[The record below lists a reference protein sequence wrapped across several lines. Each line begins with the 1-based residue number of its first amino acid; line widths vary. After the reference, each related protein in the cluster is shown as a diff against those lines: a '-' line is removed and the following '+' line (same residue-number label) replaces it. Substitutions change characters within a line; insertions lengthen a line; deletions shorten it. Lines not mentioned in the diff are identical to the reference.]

1 MLKAERHAS
10 FRSDAKKE
18 RGILLDYQ
26 LDQAEIMASRSVQR
40 DFRKPIWRKFLS
52 AVRTYEL
59 IQPGDHVAA
68 CISGGKDSLVLA
80 VCLRELA
87 KYSDVPFK
95 VSYLSMDPGYTP
107 ENRERMIENAKK
119 LGFELNV
126 FDSPIFEAVNSV
138 PRAACHVCASMRRGY
153 LYKEAKKLGCN
164 KIALGHHLDDAVET
178 ILLSLLYG
186 GEYKTMMP
194 KLKSKNFEGMELI
207 RPLYLIREK
216 DIIEWKD
223 SMGLDTLRCAC
234 RVTQSEDGG
243 KRKQVKDMLAKLESE
258 TPAVFGNIFHSI
270 EHVNLQTVLGYQM
283 TTDSPIVRVVGG
295 EEEEEI

>member
-1 MLKAERHAS
+1 LENMLN
-10 FRSDAKKE
+10 
-18 RGILLDYQ
+18 
-26 LDQAEIMASRSVQR
+26 QAEIIASRSIQR

-52 AVRTYEL
+52 AVRTYDL

-68 CISGGKDSLVLA
+68 CISGGKDSLALA

-107 ENRERMIENAKK
+107 ENRQRMIENAEK
-119 LGFELNV
+119 LGFQLYV
-126 FDSPIFEAVNSV
+126 FDSPIFEAVESV
-138 PRAACHVCASMRRGY
+138 PRGACHVCASMRRGY

-178 ILLSLLYG
+178 ILLSLFYG

-207 RPLYLIREK
+207 RPLYLIRER
-216 DIIEWKD
+216 DIIDWQNH
-223 SMGLDTLRCAC
+223 MGLDTLRCAC
-234 RVTQSEDGG
+234 KVTRSEDGG
-243 KRKQVKDMLAKLESE
+243 KRKQVKDLLAKLEME

-270 EHVNLQTVLGYQM
+270 EHVNLQTVLGYQERS
-283 TTDSPIVRVVGG
+283 DSPIVSVACA
-295 EEEEEI
+295 EEGMDE

>member
-1 MLKAERHAS
+1 M
-10 FRSDAKKE
+10 
-18 RGILLDYQ
+18 DYRPN
-26 LDQAEIMASRSVQR
+26 QAEIMASRSIQR

-52 AVRTYEL
+52 AVRTYDL
-59 IQPGDHVAA
+59 IQAGDHVAA
-68 CISGGKDSLVLA
+68 CISGGKDSLALA

-95 VSYLSMDPGYTP
+95 VSYLSMDPGYTL
-107 ENRERMIENAKK
+107 ENRQRMIENAEK

-126 FDSPIFEAVNSV
+126 FDSPIFEAVESV
-138 PRAACHVCASMRRGY
+138 PRGACHVCASMRRGY

-178 ILLSLLYG
+178 ILLSLFYG

-207 RPLYLIREK
+207 RPLYLIRER
-216 DIIEWKD
+216 DIIEWQNH
-223 SMGLDTLRCAC
+223 MGLDTLRCAC
-234 RVTQSEDGG
+234 KVTQSEDGG
-243 KRKQVKDMLAKLESE
+243 KRKQVKDLLARLEAE
-258 TPAVFGNIFHSI
+258 TPGVFGNIFHSI

-283 TTDSPIVRVVGG
+283 RSDSPIIPFCGGVSDDG
-295 EEEEEI
+295 EE

>member
-1 MLKAERHAS
+1 MPQNGLRC
-10 FRSDAKKE
+10 RRKKTK
-18 RGILLDYQ
+18 RKMNLDNKPN
-26 LDQAEIMASRSVQR
+26 QAEIMASRSIQR

-52 AVRTYEL
+52 AVRSYDL

-68 CISGGKDSLVLA
+68 CISGGKDSLALA

-107 ENRERMIENAKK
+107 DNRQRMIENAEK
-119 LGFELNV
+119 LGFQLNV
-126 FDSPIFEAVNSV
+126 FDSPIFEAVESV
-138 PRAACHVCASMRRGY
+138 PRGACHVCASMRRGY

-178 ILLSLLYG
+178 ILLSLFYG

-216 DIIEWKD
+216 DIIDWQRH
-223 SMGLDTLRCAC
+223 MGLDTLRCAC
-234 RVTQSEDGG
+234 KVTQSEDGG
-243 KRKQVKDMLAKLESE
+243 KRKQVKDLLARLEAE
-258 TPAVFGNIFHSI
+258 TPGVFGNIFHSI
-270 EHVNLQTVLGYQM
+270 EHVNLQTVLGYQLRS
-283 TTDSPIVRVVGG
+283 DSPIVSVACADEGMDD
-295 EEEEEI
+295 

>member
-1 MLKAERHAS
+1 MN
-10 FRSDAKKE
+10 
-18 RGILLDYQ
+18 LDNKPN
-26 LDQAEIMASRSVQR
+26 QAEIMASRSIQR

-52 AVRTYEL
+52 AVRSYDL

-68 CISGGKDSLVLA
+68 CISGGKDSLALA

-107 ENRERMIENAKK
+107 DNRQRMIENAEK
-119 LGFELNV
+119 LGFQLNV
-126 FDSPIFEAVNSV
+126 FDSPIFEAVESV
-138 PRAACHVCASMRRGY
+138 PRGACHVCASMRRGY

-178 ILLSLLYG
+178 ILLSLFYG

-216 DIIEWKD
+216 DIIDWQRH
-223 SMGLDTLRCAC
+223 MGLDTLRCAC
-234 RVTQSEDGG
+234 KVTQSEDGG
-243 KRKQVKDMLAKLESE
+243 KRKQVKDLLARLEAE
-258 TPAVFGNIFHSI
+258 TPGVFGNIFHSI
-270 EHVNLQTVLGYQM
+270 EHVNLQTVLGYQLRS
-283 TTDSPIVRVVGG
+283 DSPIVSVACADEGMDD
-295 EEEEEI
+295 

>member
-1 MLKAERHAS
+1 MDNKPN
-10 FRSDAKKE
+10 
-18 RGILLDYQ
+18 
-26 LDQAEIMASRSVQR
+26 QAEIMASRSIQR

-52 AVRTYEL
+52 AVRSYDL

-68 CISGGKDSLVLA
+68 CISGGKDSLALA

-107 ENRERMIENAKK
+107 DNRQRMIENAEK
-119 LGFELNV
+119 LGFQLNV
-126 FDSPIFEAVNSV
+126 FDSPIFEAVESV
-138 PRAACHVCASMRRGY
+138 PRGACHVCASMRRGY

-178 ILLSLLYG
+178 ILLSLFYG

-216 DIIEWKD
+216 DIIDWQRH
-223 SMGLDTLRCAC
+223 MGLDTLRCAC
-234 RVTQSEDGG
+234 KVTQSEDGG
-243 KRKQVKDMLAKLESE
+243 KRKQVKDLLARLEAE
-258 TPAVFGNIFHSI
+258 TPGVFGNIFHSI
-270 EHVNLQTVLGYQM
+270 EHVNLQTVLGYQLRS
-283 TTDSPIVRVVGG
+283 DSPIVSVACADEGMDD
-295 EEEEEI
+295 

>member
-1 MLKAERHAS
+1 MN
-10 FRSDAKKE
+10 
-18 RGILLDYQ
+18 
-26 LDQAEIMASRSVQR
+26 QAEIMASRSVQR

-95 VSYLSMDPGYTP
+95 VSYLSMDPGYTD
-107 ENRERMIENAKK
+107 ENRKKMIENAEK

-126 FDSPIFEAVNSV
+126 FDSPIFEAVESV
-138 PRAACHVCASMRRGY
+138 SRGACHVCASMRRGY

-178 ILLSLLYG
+178 IILSLLYG

-207 RPLYLIREK
+207 RPLYLIRER
-216 DIIEWKD
+216 DIIAWQQF
-223 SMGLDTLRCAC
+223 MGLDTLRCAC
-234 RVTQSEDGG
+234 KVTQSEDGG
-243 KRKQVKDMLAKLESE
+243 KRKQVKDMLAAWEKEN
-258 TPAVFGNIFHSI
+258 PAVFGNIFHSI
-270 EHVNLQTVLGYQM
+270 EHVNLQTVLGYQLRSD
-283 TTDSPIVRVVGG
+283 TPIVRVGCAEDSG
-295 EEEEEI
+295 EE